1 MYFEF
6 ASCNYWLFNFAN
18 LYINRVITI
27 YISVIYLVDFN
38 VSDFRIWWPFVDCV
52 KLVSWYLTFNS
63 IHLGNYHGMDYLV
76 VSCHQ
81 RSCFSVTICFIIDWC
96 MISEGHCNSYTVS
109 CFTVN
114 SLVLM
119 CEKVSLLFCRH
130 YISLLYYTNIFYF
143 SFQAVLDIIL
153 HHLESRLF

>member
-1 MYFEF
+1 MQVIIIDFLTF
-6 ASCNYWLFNFAN
+6 LTST
-18 LYINRVITI
+18 IIVITI
-27 YISVIYLVDFN
+27 YVSVIYLVDFN
-38 VSDFRIWWPFVDCV
+38 VSNFRIWWPFVDCV
-52 KLVSWYLTFNS
+52 KLASWYLTFDS
-63 IHLGNYHGMDYLV
+63 IRLGNYHGMDYLV

-81 RSCFSVTICFIIDWC
+81 RSFFSITICFVIDWC
-96 MISEGHCNSYTVS
+96 MISECHCNSCTIS

-119 CEKVSLLFCRH
+119 CEEVSLLFCRH
-130 YISLLYYTNIFYF
+130 YLSLLYYTNIFYF